1 MRSIANSRRHSSR
14 NDDRVRS
21 CGALRSDCVSSS
33 VPVSWSEAPA
43 AVHADVLSFAH
54 VGAAFTSFRS
64 RRPALV

>member
-14 NDDRVRS
+14 NDDRMRL

-33 VPVSWSEAPA
+33 VRVSWSEAPA
-43 AVHADVLSFAH
+43 AGHDGALSFAH

-64 RRPALV
+64 RRPALA